1 MKIRGILFLALIAL
15 VAVWAFTLPKI
26 DADKDEVLVQS
37 ILSSMNKLHYE
48 PLEIDDA
55 FSARA
60 FKLYTES
67 LDGSK
72 RFFTADDVAQLEKYK
87 LEIDDQISAAN
98 FEFFELSRTLLDKRI
113 DQIKGIYKKIL
124 AEPFD
129 FKTDENIEFDEEQ
142 VKYAKD
148 EAQLHD
154 YWRKALKYRVLDR
167 IVGNLEK
174 QEKAAL
180 GELEEDEKEKKKKKD
195 DDEKDVLDM
204 TFEELEVK
212 ARKDELKTH
221 DDWFKRLSE
230 LRRSDRMDTYLN
242 AVTGA
247 FDPHTNYFAPKDKE
261 DFDIRISGRLEG
273 IGAQLRVEDGDIK
286 VIRIVPG
293 SASWRQKE
301 LEAKDIITAVA
312 QGEEEAID
320 VVGMRLDDAVRLIR
334 GKKGTEVRLTI
345 KKVNGETKII
355 PIIRDIVVM
364 EESYAKSSIL
374 KSEDADYKVG
384 LINLPQF
391 YADFTKTGGRNCAK
405 DVDIEL
411 QGLIDEGV
419 AGIILDLRNNGGG
432 SLNEVVD
439 MSGLFIEKGPIVQVK
454 GKDAAPR
461 ILKDKNPK
469 VTYDGP
475 LVILINSGSASAS
488 EILAAAMQDYGR
500 AIVVGSNS
508 FGKGT
513 VQRFINL
520 DRTVPVSMADLRPLG
535 SVKMTTQKFYRV
547 NGKTTQLKGV
557 APDIALPFRYD
568 YIDTGEKEQDYAM
581 AWDVIESVEYS
592 TKFTIKNIDKIK
604 QMSDSRV
611 STNETFKLI
620 DDRAKQ
626 LKEER
631 DNPNDNLNLEKFR
644 KHEAEAKER
653 DKKYENLGDTEIE
666 GLTVET
672 PSFVMPSVEADSAQ
686 LARVEDWHKN
696 LQKDVYVEEAL
707 HILNDI
713 IDNNK

>member
-557 APDIALPFRYD
+557 APDIALPYRYD

-653 DKKYENLGDTEIE
+653 DKKYEDLGDTEIE

>member
-557 APDIALPFRYD
+557 APDIALPYRYD